1 MIFNRKYWKI
11 VKWLIA
17 MRKKHNTYS
26 FKLLCSG
33 HEIII
38 YVEGSESKEDEIRM
52 SIL

>member
-17 MRKKHNTYS
+17 MKKKHNTYS
-26 FKLLCSG
+26 FKLLCSAT
-33 HEIII
+33 EIII
-38 YVEGSESKEDEIRM
+38 YVEGSESKDDEIRM

>member
-17 MRKKHNTYS
+17 MKKKHNTYS

-33 HEIII
+33 REIII
-38 YVEGSESKEDEIRM
+38 YVEGAEGKDDEFRM

>member
-1 MIFNRKYWKI
+1 MFNRKFWKI

-17 MRKKHNTYS
+17 MKKKHKIYS
-26 FKLLCSG
+26 FKLLFSG

-38 YVEGSESKEDEIRM
+38 YVEGSESKEDEFRI

>member
-1 MIFNRKYWKI
+1 MFNRKYWKI

-17 MRKKHNTYS
+17 MKKKHNTYS
-26 FKLLCSG
+26 FKLLYSG

-38 YVEGSESKEDEIRM
+38 YVEGSESKEDELRM